1 MLDWLTQQVWW
12 LTGLSAL
19 LLVVGL
25 LVAALFVVRM
35 PADYFVQRVPAPT
48 ADGRRAAVRWLRRV
62 TKNIFGIVLLVAGV
76 LMSLP
81 LVPGPGL
88 LLILIGVSL
97 TDFPGKR
104 ALELRIVRN
113 PLVFRPV
120 NGLRT
125 TCGRRP
131 LQLPPGKRK
140 RGTETASADPVA
152 K

>member
-1 MLDWLTQQVWW
+1 MLDWLTQHVWW
-12 LTGLSAL
+12 LTGFSAL
-19 LLVVGL
+19 LFVVGL
-25 LVAALFVVRM
+25 PVAALVVVRM
-35 PADYFVQRVPAPT
+35 PADYFVVRQKSAA
-48 ADGRRAAVRWLRRV
+48 ADGRRTTLRVLRRLM
-62 TKNIFGIVLLVAGV
+62 KNMLGMLLLVAGV

-113 PLVFRPV
+113 PLVLRPV

-125 TCGRRP
+125 TCGRQP
-131 LQLPPGKRK
+131 LQLPPDRRT
-140 RGTETASADPVA
+140 RGTETESANPVA